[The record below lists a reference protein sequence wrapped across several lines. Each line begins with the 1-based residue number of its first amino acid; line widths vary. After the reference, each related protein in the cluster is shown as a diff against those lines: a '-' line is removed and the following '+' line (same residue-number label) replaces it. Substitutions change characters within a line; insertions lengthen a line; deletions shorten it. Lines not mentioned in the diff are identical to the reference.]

1 MLDHAKKYAQYSE
14 DNFCSNKETKT
25 LSVLIVRCECLRYY
39 LLSYLEIS
47 MYREKKDHGHLTL
60 VFLLFNK

>member
-25 LSVLIVRCECLRYY
+25 LSVNSQVWMFAI
-39 LLSYLEIS
+39 LSTELPRNIYVP
-47 MYREKKDHGHLTL
+47 RKKRSQTPNVGLSS
-60 VFLLFNK
+60 F